1 MREKAPLPSRS
12 KPDEAWNIHSY
23 LGGDP
28 FVDHFILY
36 ALGAGGNSAGKVTD
50 DQKIRSPVGSLVL
63 THANG
68 KRISSGPGESTAPWR
83 ALSLEKGNCDNGFL
97 DRRAAEWK

>member
-36 ALGAGGNSAGKVTD
+36 ALGDGGNSAGKRKD
-50 DQKIRSPVGSLVL
+50 DQEIRSRVARLVF
-63 THANG
+63 TAANG
-68 KRISSGPGESTAPWR
+68 YGICLGARGSPPARGKVSVE
-83 ALSLEKGNCDNGFL
+83 EGNCDDRFL